1 MNNAGFQ
8 QPQQQQVQVNLK
20 DARQEVCLC
29 GGKKFI
35 HQVTLHTVSALMSPT
50 GKELTAQVPALVCIA
65 CGEPFIP
72 GRKEIKDVKKIN

>member
-1 MNNAGFQ
+1 MNMQ

-20 DARQEVCLC
+20 DARQEVCEC
-29 GGKKFI
+29 GSKTFI

-72 GRKEIKDVKKIN
+72 GRKEIKDVKKVN